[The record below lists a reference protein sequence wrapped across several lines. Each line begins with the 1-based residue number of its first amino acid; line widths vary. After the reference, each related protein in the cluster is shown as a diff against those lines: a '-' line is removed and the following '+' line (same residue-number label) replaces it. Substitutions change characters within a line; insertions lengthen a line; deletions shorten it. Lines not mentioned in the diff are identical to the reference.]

1 MVSKDVINGVVEITV
16 VFVIQVVKEEV
27 QLVADVI
34 DDVSGISDQCLKRC
48 VDATLHGCNDSDMK
62 PFTKRNIF
70 NDYE

>member
-48 VDATLHGCNDSDMK
+48 VDATLHVCSNSYIK
-62 PFTKRNIF
+62 PLTKRKYF
-70 NDYE
+70 